1 MSPKIASGSAHV
13 RHFDNKVPFGKNN
26 NNNNKFS
33 SFALFTKRGTK
44 REYDNITYTLY
55 IKKREFFIYKR
66 KKIELIFFYTK

>member
-13 RHFDNKVPFGKNN
+13 RHFDNKVPFGNNNN

-55 IKKREFFIYKR
+55 IKKRESFLFIKG
-66 KKIELIFFYTK
+66 KKLN